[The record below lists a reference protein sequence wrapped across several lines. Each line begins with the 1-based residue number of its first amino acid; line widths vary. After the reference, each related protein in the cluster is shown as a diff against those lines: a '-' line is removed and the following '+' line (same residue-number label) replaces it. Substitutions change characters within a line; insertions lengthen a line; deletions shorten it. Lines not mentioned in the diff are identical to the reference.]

1 MKLVCNSFLIL
12 SSIFSWIFPGFHFY
26 LPIPTPSPILSLDV
40 LWKREHS
47 QLRMRNC
54 LKWMMVALGRLCL
67 FVTTFFFSFS
77 LGLGTTYPSTF
88 WILPL
93 SSSIL
98 FTMIFVTSA
107 IYKRCASNQK
117 NEETRTPIDE
127 RTRLNDDDDENE
139 NERTNETRSKR
150 TQVMKEEDP
159 PIYMLASPAL
169 LCFASPLYLL
179 GIWFTCAAFALFYL
193 LAYLA
198 M

>member
-1 MKLVCNSFLIL
+1 
-12 SSIFSWIFPGFHFY
+12 
-26 LPIPTPSPILSLDV
+26 
-40 LWKREHS
+40 
-47 QLRMRNC
+47 
-54 LKWMMVALGRLCL
+54 MVALGRLCL

-77 LGLGTTYPSTF
+77 LGLGTTYSSTF

-93 SSSIL
+93 SFSIL
-98 FTMIFVTSA
+98 HYDFCYLCYLQAMRVEP
-107 IYKRCASNQK
+107 K

-179 GIWFTCAAFALFYL
+179 GI
-193 LAYLA
+193 
-198 M
+198 

>member
-1 MKLVCNSFLIL
+1 
-12 SSIFSWIFPGFHFY
+12 
-26 LPIPTPSPILSLDV
+26 
-40 LWKREHS
+40 
-47 QLRMRNC
+47 MRNC

-179 GIWFTCAAFALFYL
+179 GI
-193 LAYLA
+193 
-198 M
+198 

>member
-1 MKLVCNSFLIL
+1 M
-12 SSIFSWIFPGFHFY
+12 
-26 LPIPTPSPILSLDV
+26 
-40 LWKREHS
+40 
-47 QLRMRNC
+47 QNC

-98 FTMIFVTSA
+98 FTMIFVISA

-179 GIWFTCAAFALFYL
+179 GIDFTCAALLSLL
-193 LAYLA
+193 LASLPCNVDTLLA
-198 M
+198 WEEKGTPISFFFNNAKWKS

>member
-1 MKLVCNSFLIL
+1 
-12 SSIFSWIFPGFHFY
+12 
-26 LPIPTPSPILSLDV
+26 
-40 LWKREHS
+40 
-47 QLRMRNC
+47 MRNC

-98 FTMIFVTSA
+98 FSMIFVISA

-139 NERTNETRSKR
+139 NERTNENRSKR

-159 PIYMLASPAL
+159 PILHACQPCLAL
-169 LCFASPLYLL
+169 LCISLVFTGDLIYLRCFCSL
-179 GIWFTCAAFALFYL
+179 L
-193 LAYLA
+193 LASLPCNVDTLLA
-198 M
+198 WEEKGTPRTFFFNNAKWKS